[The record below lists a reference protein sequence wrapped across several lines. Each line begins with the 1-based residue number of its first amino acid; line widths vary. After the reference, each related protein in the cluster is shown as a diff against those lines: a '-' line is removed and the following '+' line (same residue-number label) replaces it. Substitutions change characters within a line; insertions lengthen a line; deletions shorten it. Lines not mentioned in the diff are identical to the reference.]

1 MFIERK
7 TLYFLGMINGQG
19 WFEQRPVLCS
29 IIGTMCVEFY
39 FCSLLSIMAISI
51 DRYVHIC
58 KNHVR

>member
-1 MFIERK
+1 MCIVSK
-7 TLYFLGMINGQG
+7 TLYYLGMINGQA

-29 IIGTMCVEFY
+29 IIGTMCVESC